1 MTDHGSKKHGEN
13 GKNGSDEWLFADLN
27 MDGVTGWTVDTDKS
41 RGKIEKLSATFTLDL
56 NYDEQ
61 DTDGINTFGFDSIR
75 LFGTEDASVEGVA
88 DTFPGLSTFCVHLH
102 FALDNLDE
110 VPKSPSEEIVDTND
124 IKRFIVGKLQDAV
137 DILEWS
143 RCVDLYFILTDA
155 RHNQVKPEEELYN
168 GNKTKKADLAALLL
182 ANLGV
187 PVFVGTLAAVGSA
200 TGGSSVFI
208 D

>member
-1 MTDHGSKKHGEN
+1 MTDQGSKQHEKN
-13 GKNGSDEWLFADLN
+13 GKDEPDEWLFADLD
-27 MDGVTGWTVDTDKS
+27 MDGVTGWIVRTNKS
-41 RGKIEKLSATFTLDL
+41 SKDIEKLSATFTLDL

-61 DTDGINTFGFDSIR
+61 DTDGNHSFGFDAVR
-75 LFGTEDASVEGVA
+75 LFGTADASVEGVA

-110 VPKSPSEEIVDTND
+110 VPKAPSEQSVDTAA
-124 IKRFIVGKLQDAV
+124 RRGGHTGVGPL
-137 DILEWS
+137 
-143 RCVDLYFILTDA
+143 RG
-155 RHNQVKPEEELYN
+155 KPEKDLYN
-168 GNKTKKADLAALLL
+168 GNKIKKTDLATLLL

>member
-1 MTDHGSKKHGEN
+1 MTDQASKQHEKN
-13 GKNGSDEWLFADLN
+13 GKDEPDEWLFADLD
-27 MDGVTGWTVDTDKS
+27 MDGVTGWIVHTDKDS
-41 RGKIEKLSATFTLDL
+41 ENIEKLSATFTLDL

-61 DTDGINTFGFDSIR
+61 DKDGNNTFGFDAIR

-110 VPKSPSEEIVDTND
+110 VPKAPSEQSVDTGD

-137 DILEWS
+137 DILEWD
-143 RCVDLYFILTDA
+143 RCVDLYFVLTDA
-155 RHNQVKPEEELYN
+155 RHSQVRPEKDLYN
-168 GNKTKKADLAALLL
+168 GNKIKKTDLATLLL
-182 ANLGV
+182 ANLSV